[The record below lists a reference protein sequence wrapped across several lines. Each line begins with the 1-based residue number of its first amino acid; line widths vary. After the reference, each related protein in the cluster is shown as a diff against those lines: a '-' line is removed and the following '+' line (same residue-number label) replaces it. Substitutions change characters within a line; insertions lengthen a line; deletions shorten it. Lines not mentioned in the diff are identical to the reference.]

1 MCTVL
6 CDLGIDQEN
15 IFTDINSVHDRL
27 LARVFADN
35 ILVKI
40 SKGAFVGRSGQTDNE
55 GIKIGQHLAPH
66 VINGAVALV
75 HDDTVEKLRRIFC
88 VIYNLFSR
96 LFVGGFQLR
105 KIDFLCALVQFLTAQ
120 DRIHTLNGA
129 DADLHITRDIGAFE
143 TANAV

>member
-1 MCTVL
+1 MCAVL
-6 CDLGIDQEN
+6 GDLGIDQEN
-15 IFTDINSVHDRL
+15 IFADINAVHDRL
-27 LARVFADN
+27 LARIFADN
-35 ILVKI
+35 ILIKI

-55 GIKIGQHLAPH
+55 GIKVGKHLAPYI
-66 VINGAVALV
+66 INGAMALV
-75 HDDTVEKLRRIFC
+75 HDDTVEKLGRILC

-105 KIDFLCALVQFLTAQ
+105 KIDFLGAFVQFLSAQ

-143 TANAV
+143 TTNAV